1 MAGIYLHIPFCKQA
15 CNYCNFHFSTS
26 LRKKEDLLRA
36 LKQELIL
43 QKDYVAGEKIETI
56 YFGGGTPSILEVDE
70 LQKLIDTIFTLHEVN
85 KDAEITIEAN
95 PDDLSRAK
103 LVALKQHTPINR
115 FSIGVQSFF
124 EEDLKFMNRAHN
136 SEEAK
141 RCIKTAQDVGFQN
154 LTIDLI
160 YGTPT
165 MSNEQWRENLSK
177 AIAFDIP
184 HISSYCLTVEP
195 KTPLEKQVKK
205 GLRQA
210 INDEQAAVQFEILM
224 QTLEN
229 EGFEHYEIS
238 NFSKPNQHARHN
250 SNYWLGKKYLGIGPS
265 AHSFNGNSRQ
275 HNIANN
281 QQYIDALAGNRLN
294 FELENLN
301 IEERYN
307 EYILTTLR
315 TKWGTNLSNIAVF
328 GDNFLTHFKKNI
340 TPFVV
345 QQQVIEKDGN
355 YQLSRSGKLLADYI
369 TVALFWEDE
378 RTNF

>member
-26 LRKKEDLLRA
+26 LRKKEALLQA
-36 LKQELIL
+36 LEQELIL
-43 QKDYVAGEKIETI
+43 QKNYVEGEKIETI

-70 LQKLIDTIFTLHEVN
+70 LQRLIDKIFTLHDVSD
-85 KDAEITIEAN
+85 DAEITIEAN

-103 LVALKQHTPINR
+103 LVSLKQQTPINR

-124 EEDLKFMNRAHN
+124 EEDLRFMNRAHN
-136 SEEAK
+136 SEEAE

-205 GLRQA
+205 GLRQT
-210 INDEQAAVQFEILM
+210 INDEQAAAQFEILM
-224 QTLEN
+224 QTLEK

-265 AHSFNGNSRQ
+265 AHSFNGRSRQ

-281 QQYIDALAGNRLN
+281 QQYINALENNQLD
-294 FELENLN
+294 FELEILSA
-301 IEERYN
+301 EELYN
-307 EYILTTLR
+307 EYVLTSLR
-315 TKWGTNLSNIAVF
+315 TKWGTNLSKIADL
-328 GDNFLTHFKKNI
+328 GDTFLAHFKKNI
-340 TPFVV
+340 SPFLA

-355 YQLSRSGKLLADYI
+355 YQLSRAGKLLADYI
-369 TVALFWEDE
+369 TVALFW
-378 RTNF
+378 